1 MRIMYIFLPAFTYR
15 RARLQVKEATEK
27 EWEAFR
33 EERSAGVDEIKQL
46 RERVAEEE
54 SRRKTERGSEAAKDD
69 VAMSVT
75 SEGDTKV
82 HNGDDD
88 GKMDVDEGRRDEKPA
103 ATKDKKDDGTPTPA
117 PGDDDDAVEY

>member
-1 MRIMYIFLPAFTYR
+1 M
-15 RARLQVKEATEK
+15 KEATEK